1 MTIPLPAQV
10 RSARAELS
18 ALLAAT
24 DADQASRLTLTQRA
38 CGSVPTVVV
47 IGETNRGKSCLV
59 NALLGTPD
67 LSPVDAGTATAT
79 YLVLEYGAE
88 WSAQGCYSDGRGS
101 VPFDIS
107 HLSDWVRINGAL
119 PDGVAPPASVE
130 VRGPVPLLERITLID
145 TPGVGGLHD
154 VHNEIALR
162 AAARATALLMVVDAS
177 SPFTRAELEFLQR
190 AAEQV
195 ETVVFALTK
204 TDSHRGWRE
213 VLDADVALLAQ
224 HAPRFADAQF
234 HPVAARLSVM
244 AAQAPNAQVA
254 SALRKQSGIAALQGA
269 LQQLVAD
276 RSVMLGEAN
285 ALRGLHSALG
295 VALLARQERARALR
309 AGAGTAEVLRARREE
324 LQAKRRAGQRGWSMR
339 LRAQVQHTRVETT
352 HEVARHVRETQTWF
366 RSTVDSADRW
376 ALDRLPA
383 QLNPALAAVAAR
395 VSDGLAQRVRHLGE
409 EVLSELFTAA
419 ELSALVA
426 TSAGRQ
432 VTPLAIRPLEK
443 RPSGSEDRLMVVA
456 GASGGVGL
464 GRLALMP
471 LALVPGLNLVLVPLT
486 LGLGA
491 GAAWW
496 MARTRGHMAD
506 KAHVKQW
513 SAEVFA
519 EARANLDQLVAEQ
532 LIDAEHQLGAAL
544 DDALAERVE
553 QIEQELRAVDAAL
566 RLDTAER
573 SEQLRST
580 ERELAAL
587 TASRERAAELLARIR
602 ALRDR

>member
-1 MTIPLPAQV
+1 
-10 RSARAELS
+10 
-18 ALLAAT
+18 
-24 DADQASRLTLTQRA
+24 
-38 CGSVPTVVV
+38 
-47 IGETNRGKSCLV
+47 
-59 NALLGTPD
+59 
-67 LSPVDAGTATAT
+67 
-79 YLVLEYGAE
+79 
-88 WSAQGCYSDGRGS
+88 
-101 VPFDIS
+101 
-107 HLSDWVRINGAL
+107 
-119 PDGVAPPASVE
+119 
-130 VRGPVPLLERITLID
+130 
-145 TPGVGGLHD
+145 
-154 VHNEIALR
+154 
-162 AAARATALLMVVDAS
+162 
-177 SPFTRAELEFLQR
+177 
-190 AAEQV
+190 
-195 ETVVFALTK
+195 
-204 TDSHRGWRE
+204 
-213 VLDADVALLAQ
+213 
-224 HAPRFADAQF
+224 
-234 HPVAARLSVM
+234 
-244 AAQAPNAQVA
+244 
-254 SALRKQSGIAALQGA
+254 LRKQSGIAALQGA

-276 RSVMLGEAN
+276 RAVMLGEAN

-339 LRAQVQHTRVETT
+339 LRAQVQHSRVETT

-366 RSTVDSADRW
+366 RSAVDSADRW

-395 VSDGLAQRVRHLGE
+395 VSDGLAQRVRHLGQ

-532 LIDAEHQLGAAL
+532 LIDTEHQLGAAL

-587 TASRERAAELLARIR
+587 TAGRERAAELLARIR

>member
-1 MTIPLPAQV
+1 M
-10 RSARAELS
+10 
-18 ALLAAT
+18 
-24 DADQASRLTLTQRA
+24 
-38 CGSVPTVVV
+38 GS
-47 IGETNRGKSCLV
+47 G
-59 NALLGTPD
+59 
-67 LSPVDAGTATAT
+67 SP
-79 YLVLEYGAE
+79 
-88 WSAQGCYSDGRGS
+88 S
-101 VPFDIS
+101 
-107 HLSDWVRINGAL
+107 
-119 PDGVAPPASVE
+119 
-130 VRGPVPLLERITLID
+130 
-145 TPGVGGLHD
+145 
-154 VHNEIALR
+154 
-162 AAARATALLMVVDAS
+162 
-177 SPFTRAELEFLQR
+177 
-190 AAEQV
+190 
-195 ETVVFALTK
+195 
-204 TDSHRGWRE
+204 
-213 VLDADVALLAQ
+213 
-224 HAPRFADAQF
+224 
-234 HPVAARLSVM
+234 
-244 AAQAPNAQVA
+244 
-254 SALRKQSGIAALQGA
+254 
-269 LQQLVAD
+269 
-276 RSVMLGEAN
+276 
-285 ALRGLHSALG
+285 
-295 VALLARQERARALR
+295 
-309 AGAGTAEVLRARREE
+309 
-324 LQAKRRAGQRGWSMR
+324 
-339 LRAQVQHTRVETT
+339 
-352 HEVARHVRETQTWF
+352 
-366 RSTVDSADRW
+366 
-376 ALDRLPA
+376 A

-395 VSDGLAQRVRHLGE
+395 VSDGLAQRVRNLGQ

-573 SEQLRST
+573 SEQLRGT

-587 TASRERAAELLARIR
+587 TAGRERAAELLARIR